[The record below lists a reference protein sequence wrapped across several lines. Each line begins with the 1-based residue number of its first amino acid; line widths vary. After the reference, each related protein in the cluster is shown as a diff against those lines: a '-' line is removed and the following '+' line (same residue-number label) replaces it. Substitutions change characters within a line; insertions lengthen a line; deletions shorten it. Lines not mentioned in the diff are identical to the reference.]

1 MTPTVTKCP
10 LYRPYAGTLG
20 FDESVPHGPD
30 VPGQLPPLF
39 PSVDLRGAIT
49 QRPER
54 QFTSGLVCA
63 KALFL
68 VFHGHQSACELSL
81 WSLSYS
87 RSTVPRDSFSPG
99 DSFSHELAMTQ
110 RTARASNHH
119 IDILWTLFVANRET
133 LPRAVISA
141 KPLPRAVIFL
151 QNRFRWCSCLIFR
164 LGTAS

>member
-1 MTPTVTKCP
+1 MKALFTSFHMLYCLSQNSKYFLRYGRMIIAVWGTVPRDSSP
-10 LYRPYAGTLG
+10 L
-20 FDESVPHGPD
+20 V
-30 VPGQLPPLF
+30 

-87 RSTVPRDSFSPG
+87 RTRSTVPRDRG
-99 DSFSHELAMTQ
+99 SFSHEL
-110 RTARASNHH
+110 
-119 IDILWTLFVANRET
+119 DY
-133 LPRAVISA
+133 
-141 KPLPRAVIFL
+141 
-151 QNRFRWCSCLIFR
+151 
-164 LGTAS
+164 

>member
-1 MTPTVTKCP
+1 MKALFTSFHMLYCLSQNSKYFLRYGRMTIAVWE
-10 LYRPYAGTLG
+10 L
-20 FDESVPHGPD
+20 SQ
-30 VPGQLPPLF
+30 GQFPPLV

-99 DSFSHELAMTQ
+99 DSFSHEL
-110 RTARASNHH
+110 
-119 IDILWTLFVANRET
+119 V
-133 LPRAVISA
+133 
-141 KPLPRAVIFL
+141 
-151 QNRFRWCSCLIFR
+151 
-164 LGTAS
+164 

>member
-81 WSLSYS
+81 WSLFATFLTSVCIGVIRPFKS
-87 RSTVPRDSFSPG
+87 SMIANLMSTLLTAGVGLLLNKLIGLFYRYE
-99 DSFSHELAMTQ
+99 FSHAH
-110 RTARASNHH
+110 N
-119 IDILWTLFVANRET
+119 D
-133 LPRAVISA
+133 
-141 KPLPRAVIFL
+141 
-151 QNRFRWCSCLIFR
+151 
-164 LGTAS
+164 